1 MRQAVAGMTANRDE
15 MSSSEYQHSSFT
27 TTPGNLEEVFLKS
40 LSSVLSHLSSS
51 KTLRPSNPRFSGCD
65 ISSLFSPTAFGG
77 PASRS
82 DVLRILQ
89 LSAAG
94 KKPKLPCT
102 YHQTIEQ
109 IRSFLLEP
117 SLFVCLK
124 EQPSCSTSAPHHRI
138 HHTH

>member
-27 TTPGNLEEVFLKS
+27 TTPGNLEEVFRES
-40 LSSVLSHLSSS
+40 LPSVLSHLSPR
-51 KTLRPSNPRFSGCD
+51 KTLRPSTPCFSGCD

-77 PASRS
+77 PASRP

-94 KKPKLPCT
+94 KKPKLP
-102 YHQTIEQ
+102 
-109 IRSFLLEP
+109 S
-117 SLFVCLK
+117 
-124 EQPSCSTSAPHHRI
+124 PHHRI